1 MKRLLLTAAATI
13 LIVGIATAQYKNTAP
28 QPTQTTAPAP
38 GPIQFTPAQTNT
50 AAIADELSKA
60 RRITRAEAMRMVKQN
75 KAVYVD
81 VRSEDTWAA
90 GHIPGALNIPLSQ
103 LMQRLKELPPGNFL
117 ITYCA

>member
-13 LIVGIATAQYKNTAP
+13 LTIGIAAAQYKNTAP
-28 QPTQTTAPAP
+28 QPTQTAPAP
-38 GPIQFTPAQTNT
+38 GPVQFTPAQTNT

-81 VRSEDTWAA
+81 VRSEDTWSL

-103 LMQRLKELPPGNFL
+103 LMQRLKELPPGKFI